1 MMEMTSRDQQTEVQM
16 TAALDQWEGEGGAQ
30 VSLWALRFEADALG
44 AGDRH
49 ILERLGAAMVSSWNE
64 LPTNIQRTVFQR
76 AAAGTT
82 YNAVRLKAQ
91 IARFLHSHKDRADTR
106 KGCFNS

>member
-82 YNAVRLKAQ
+82 YNAAESSNRAFSAQ
-91 IARFLHSHKDRADTR
+91 PQRRCGYP
-106 KGCFNS
+106 KGLF